1 VPSTQ
6 SPTINPTG
14 APTAAPTTNTN
25 APTSA
30 GGVPFRLTYTLDPPN
45 TPSQND
51 LNSVQSITER
61 FLEEIFNLSFDF
73 DPNTE
78 MESFTLELI
87 ENVDENGVVTIDYEA
102 NVEFSEDSAVT
113 PTDEQVQNIISMA
126 FEGINLDVYVD
137 LIQETPPNNAF
148 SNTVAVTYQP
158 IMAANDASP
167 RIAMTSL
174 SGKELLGVI
183 GAGVIVLLGTVAM
196 IYEQKNR
203 KQRMSRQRNYKVSL
217 TI

>member
-1 VPSTQ
+1 
-6 SPTINPTG
+6 
-14 APTAAPTTNTN
+14 
-25 APTSA
+25 
-30 GGVPFRLTYTLDPPN
+30 
-45 TPSQND
+45 
-51 LNSVQSITER
+51 VQSITER
-61 FLEEIFNLSFDF
+61 FLEEIFNLTFDF